1 MADPIARPAP
11 RRFPSYRSLQE
22 WKARA
27 AYADRT
33 RRSSTRAAPRA
44 ARRIPDRC
52 AAFLQRAHGK
62 SRSVLLFSRG
72 CCVWAVSLDASL
84 RGFAIAGRS
93 RGGASS
99 ADDGAWIEEAAR
111 EFRDGDAQLSPQ
123 AALQAAII
131 LRAAEDVANQI
142 TKCGRVIHQLHH
154 ARGDGAAEEI
164 SAKHFS
170 GNVGGE
176 FQVRGESSSQF
187 RWIKFGLACRDGLRQ
202 QITRAQRVI

>member
-1 MADPIARPAP
+1 MADPIAQPAP

-27 AYADRT
+27 ACADQT
-33 RRSSTRAAPRA
+33 RRSSIRAARRA
-44 ARRIPDRC
+44 ARRIPGRC
-52 AAFLQRAHGK
+52 AAFPRRAHGK

-72 CCVWAVSLDASL
+72 CYVCVVSLDASL
-84 RGFAIAGRS
+84 RGFAIACWRW
-93 RGGASS
+93 GGASS
-99 ADDGAWIEEAAR
+99 ADDRARIKKAAR
-111 EFRDGDAQLSPQ
+111 EFRHGDAQLSPQ

-170 GNVGGE
+170 GDVGGE
-176 FQVRGESSSQF
+176 FQVRGKSSSQF
-187 RWIKFGLACRDGLRQ
+187 RWIKLGLAC
-202 QITRAQRVI
+202 